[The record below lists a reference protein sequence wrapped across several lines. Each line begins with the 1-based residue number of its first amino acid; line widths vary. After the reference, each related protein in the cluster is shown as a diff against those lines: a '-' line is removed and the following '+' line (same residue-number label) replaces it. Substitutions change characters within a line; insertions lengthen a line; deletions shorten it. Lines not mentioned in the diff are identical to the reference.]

1 MSTARRTHRRLALLA
16 GLVAAIG
23 LAPTVSAGS
32 TVTTIT
38 IDIEFGVAEEF
49 TATGGV
55 VCDHGFAVTDPFFFA
70 GGGRQGRGN
79 GTFHL
84 IKTMTCDDGEW
95 FLIRVNAA
103 QTRTGT
109 IGGWSVVGGSARY
122 ATLTGGGQIVGEGIS
137 ETQLIDHYTGRLN
150 R

>member
-1 MSTARRTHRRLALLA
+1 MSVSRRAHRRLGLA
-16 GLVAAIG
+16 VGLVAALG
-23 LAPTVSAGS
+23 LAPSALAAPPL
-32 TVTTIT
+32 TTIT
-38 IDIEFGVAEEF
+38 LDIEFEVAEEF

-84 IKTMTCDDGEW
+84 IKTMICDDGEW
-95 FLIRVNAA
+95 FQIRVNAA

-109 IGGWSVVGGSARY
+109 IGGWSVVGGSDAY
-122 ATLTGGGQIVGEGIS
+122 ASLRGGGQIVGEGIS
-137 ETQLIDHYTGRLN
+137 ETHLIDHYTGYLVD
-150 R
+150 